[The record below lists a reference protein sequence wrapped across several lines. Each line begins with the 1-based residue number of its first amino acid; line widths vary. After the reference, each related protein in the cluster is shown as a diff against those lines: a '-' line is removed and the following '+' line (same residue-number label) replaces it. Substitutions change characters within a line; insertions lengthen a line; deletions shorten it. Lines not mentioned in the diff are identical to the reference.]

1 MTDLFWGGDLGDTK
15 IEGVVPPPA
24 ESAEPL
30 YRLRVPTERERG
42 YEHVRRN
49 NVGLV
54 ERILLE
60 VGERPGLSC

>member
-1 MTDLFWGGDLGDTK
+1 MIDLCWGVDLGGTK
-15 IEGVVPPPA
+15 IEGVVLPPA

-30 YRLRVPTERERG
+30 YRLRVPTEHE
-42 YEHVRRN
+42 RRN